1 MRVVGVEP
9 TRLAAQEPKSLSLIH
24 ICKMR
29 GLNDIL
35 SDLNSAMN
43 GMTQGQKDSIINQL
57 FNKTDLAAV
66 NGLLAAQGEQWDT
79 LAAQIDNADG
89 AKMCIRDSS
98 CNKR

>member
-1 MRVVGVEP
+1 
-9 TRLAAQEPKSLSLIH
+9 
-24 ICKMR
+24 MR

-66 NGLLAAQGEQWDT
+66 NGLLAAPGRTVGHLGRPD
-79 LAAQIDNADG
+79 
-89 AKMCIRDSS
+89 
-98 CNKR
+98 